1 MKFTSTHSIKT
12 WGAASALVLACMAAG
27 AQTITLTNPGGT
39 TLGSTNYINDLNG
52 GTTYAASWTGAK
64 SVSDGT
70 STFWAYCIDPKTGT
84 QFGSANT
91 YASASLANFLTTP
104 LNNTNPATTG
114 YQQQFAG
121 AGYTGL
127 AYSIQNTTL
136 VENSLVSL
144 FSHAYTDSLSSA
156 LKAAAF
162 GYAVWE
168 IMGQSAYDRTAS
180 ALRSAGTDSAA
191 YNTTG
196 VNAANRDTLELQ
208 IDAYLSALSS
218 NSWSLVNGANL
229 SAAANYLYTVY
240 YDPATHTAQNF
251 IRVAPGTTVPE
262 PASLALVGMALLG
275 VTVSRRR
282 TARG

>member
-1 MKFTSTHSIKT
+1 MKFTQTHSIKT
-12 WGAASALVLACMAAG
+12 WGVASTLVLACMTAG
-27 AQTITLTNPGGT
+27 AQTITLTNPGST
-39 TLGSTNYINDLNG
+39 SLGATNYINDLNNN
-52 GTTYAASWTGAK
+52 TVYAASWTGAK
-64 SVSDGT
+64 QLSDGT

-84 QFGSANT
+84 QFGTANT

-136 VENSLVSL
+136 VQNSLVSL
-144 FSHAYTDSLSSA
+144 FSHAYTDSLGSA

-168 IMGQSAYDRTAS
+168 IMGQATYDRTTS
-180 ALRSAGTDSAA
+180 ALRSAGSDSLA

-196 VNAANRDTLELQ
+196 TGSASRDTLELQ

-229 SAAANYLYTVY
+229 SAVANYVYTVY
-240 YDPATHTAQNF
+240 YDPSTHLAQNF
-251 IRVAPGTTVPE
+251 IKVTTGGTVPE

-275 VTVSRRR
+275 VTASRRR
-282 TARG
+282 AAHG